1 MQSRVKKTRHVG
13 FSETPF
19 SSIPWVGMA
28 PVWPTARREE
38 MQKTESALSAY
49 KAAHQVAHIKIT
61 QRSLGCASSISSVC
75 LSALYLCGL
84 ILLVGFVAFR

>member
-19 SSIPWVGMA
+19 SSIPWLGTA

-38 MQKTESALSAY
+38 MQKTESNLSAY
-49 KAAHQVAHIKIT
+49 KVAHIKIT
-61 QRSLGCASSISSVC
+61 RRSLGCASSVPSVC
-75 LSALYLCGL
+75 LSALHFCGL
-84 ILLVGFVAFR
+84 ILLVGFAAFR